1 MKRRR
6 FTPLN
11 ATQCSPTWDRMLNR
25 EPSRRQFETLQ
36 GAANPPERIG
46 IADGYWLRHCRID
59 SFLGSAVGTESY
71 FWALQTSNPLFTQ
84 NWFITQTG
92 LAAGKYLFEGFRT
105 AAYYPAS
112 DGVRWNPEYDASNS
126 DATMRDVH
134 RPLHLTPAS
143 TVTAASTQF
152 AIHSAINTPYINTRS
167 HASTVAIK
175 SLVVPTVN
183 NTNVRVRYFRILE
196 SGVDATGIVD
206 AINTTGDDPQTIR
219 PAADASATGW
229 TASPSSAV
237 LADNIN
243 ESSASDAEYI
253 YSTADD
259 EDPYETT
266 FDTMLLTGSEGS
278 WQLKW
283 RARKVD
289 ASGAGATGGNTV
301 TVTPV
306 LKQADTVISEGSGV
320 VLSSASFAL
329 NTWSIDADDIATLTD
344 GADVR
349 IEWRVDIAGASTPRG
364 AAISFAELVFTP
376 SIRLLTRPFGSSD
389 SALWTLATQHQVS
402 VRKGVPLTVDIWL
415 EAIRLSGSFTG
426 STTIGFPSESAVTFE
441 GYGTS
446 VSHGYYGFG
455 LTYNADFDSTKHTY
469 RLTFNGGTFRP
480 SFVTGDTYE
489 FSAFTLPEGK
499 TVGTYGTNDSLAF
512 RWDRETPSI
521 TLSTT
526 ILGVTTFQ
534 DYIPDDNANAVREW
548 HFDKGGTDYYMYNQ
562 TPGGTWNPAGRDTF
576 VQRQPAQF
584 NTSGT
589 FTDAALNTPWPE
601 TITVQRIKL

>member
-6 FTPLN
+6 FTQLN

-36 GAANPPERIG
+36 SAANPPERIG
-46 IADGYWLRHCRID
+46 IAEGYWLRHCQID

-71 FWALQTSNPLFTQ
+71 FWSLVTSDPLATQ
-84 NWFITQTG
+84 HWAISQNG
-92 LAAGKYLFEGFRT
+92 LAAGKYLFEGFRII
-105 AAYYPAS
+105 AYYPAA
-112 DGVRWNPEYDASNS
+112 DGDTWRPRGGTNGSES
-126 DATMRDVH
+126 TMKAVH
-134 RPLHLTPAS
+134 RPLRFTPAS
-143 TVTAASTQF
+143 TMTPASTLSQF
-152 AIHSAINTPYINTRS
+152 EIYSSLNTPHLALRS

-175 SLVVPTVN
+175 SIVVPLLSE
-183 NTNVRVRYFRILE
+183 TNVRVRYFRVWENGID
-196 SGVDATGIVD
+196 VTGIAD
-206 AINTTGDDPQTIR
+206 AINVNADDPQTLR
-219 PAADASATGW
+219 PFADVSATGW
-229 TASPSSAV
+229 TGSPSAAV
-237 LADNIN
+237 LADSIN
-243 ESSASDAEYI
+243 ESPASDTEYI

-259 EDPYETT
+259 ESPYEAT

-289 ASGAGATGGNTV
+289 ATGAGATGGKTV

-306 LKQADTVISEGSGV
+306 LKQADTVISEGDGI
-320 VLSSASFAL
+320 VLSAASFAL
-329 NTWSIDADDIATLTD
+329 NTWSIEANDIATLTSGTD
-344 GADVR
+344 IR
-349 IEWRVDIAGASTPRG
+349 IEWRVDVSGASDPRG
-364 AAISFAELVFTP
+364 VAISHAELIFTP
-376 SIRLLTRPFGSSD
+376 IVRLVTRPFGNNESVVWS
-389 SALWTLATQHQVS
+389 LAAEHQVS
-402 VRKGVPLTVDIWL
+402 LKKGVAITIDVWL
-415 EAIRLSGSFTG
+415 EAIKLTGSFTG
-426 STTIGFPSESAVTFE
+426 TAGVGTPGARA
-441 GYGTS
+441 GYI

-455 LTYNADFDSTKHTY
+455 LTYNAEFDSTKHTY

-480 SFVTGDTYE
+480 SFVTGDVYE

-499 TVGTYGTNDSLAF
+499 AVGTYGTNDSLSF

-526 ILGVTTFQ
+526 VLGVTTFQ

-548 HFDKGGTDYYMYNQ
+548 SFSDNSTTYYTYNQ

-589 FTDAALNTPWPE
+589 FSDAALSTPWPE